1 MTIIILRAALLLMPL
16 VAVIFWLRWRLKKD
30 QTEEERR
37 QDISRLQ
44 KTLGVLVLVAL
55 AAGMSLRLL
64 DDSTGDARTRYIP
77 PHSEDGKVV
86 PGRFVSEDK
95 EDKQDNMKEDEK
107 GGEENPT

>member
-1 MTIIILRAALLLMPL
+1 MTIIILRIALLLMPL

-30 QTEEERR
+30 QTEEERQ

-55 AAGMSLRLL
+55 VAGVCLRLL
-64 DDSTGDARTRYIP
+64 DDRTGDARTRYIP

-86 PGRFVSEDK
+86 PGRFVSD
-95 EDKQDNMKEDEK
+95 DDEEPEEGQE
-107 GGEENPT
+107 GGEEDPR

>member
-1 MTIIILRAALLLMPL
+1 MTIIILRIALLLIPL

-44 KTLGVLVLVAL
+44 KTLGVLVIVAL
-55 AAGMSLRLL
+55 AAGVSLRLL
-64 DDSTGDARTRYIP
+64 DDRTGDARTRYIP

-86 PGRFVSEDK
+86 PGRFVSEDEEEAVDNSK
-95 EDKQDNMKEDEK
+95 EDDE